1 MESKM
6 NFIIVNKV
14 TKQKDG
20 ALVTHPERIPISD
33 IKNYRVW
40 FKKGLER
47 MTFKDQEVTVIYM
60 KSKSDSQNIGDSTKS
75 KKPYADTVMILESV
89 KSLDERLGVI
99 QL

>member
-1 MESKM
+1 M

-40 FKKGLER
+40 FKKGLEK

-60 KSKSDSQNIGDSTKS
+60 KSESDSQSKSTTGP